1 VPAAGGVG
9 AGDFFVAEHF
19 HGVSFGKRGA
29 PAFLLEVDIFAVFG
43 ALENDSIG

>member
-1 VPAAGGVG
+1 MPAAGGVG